1 MLFGKWMEIKW
12 QEELLRQAKE
22 IIIKGGE
29 LHFKV
34 IVRGKE
40 RLPEIHSY
48 PHNYLKCNIEI
59 LTE

>member
-1 MLFGKWMEIKW
+1 MEINW
-12 QEELLRQAKE
+12 EQELCRQAKE
-22 IIIKGGE
+22 IMVKGGE

-40 RLPEIHSY
+40 RLPEIRSY
-48 PHNYLKCNIEI
+48 PNNFLKCDTEV

>member
-1 MLFGKWMEIKW
+1 MEIRW
-12 QEELLRQAKE
+12 EQELIRQAQE
-22 IIIKGGE
+22 VMIKGGE

-48 PHNYLKCNIEI
+48 PQNYLKCNTET

>member
-1 MLFGKWMEIKW
+1 MEMKW

-22 IIIKGGE
+22 IMIKGGE

-34 IVRGKE
+34 IVRSKE
-40 RLPEIHSY
+40 RLPEICSY
-48 PHNYLKCNIEI
+48 PNNFLKCNTET

>member
-1 MLFGKWMEIKW
+1 MEINW
-12 QEELLRQAKE
+12 RDELLRQAQG
-22 IIIKGGE
+22 IMIKGGE
-29 LHFKV
+29 LKFKV

-48 PHNYLKCNIEI
+48 PQNFLKCNTEV